1 MSSKRRKI
9 VHELYPLAKNLKALR
24 LQYGYTQ
31 QYVASQIGIT
41 CQSYQ
46 AYEWGVT
53 VPTLQNFIKLAR
65 LYDVSLDEL
74 IEE

>member
-1 MSSKRRKI
+1 MQ
-9 VHELYPLAKNLKALR
+9 ELYNLSKNLKELR
-24 LQYGYTQ
+24 KQFGYTQ
-31 QYVASQIGIT
+31 TYVAKQIGIT

-53 VPTLQNFIKLAR
+53 VPTLQNFIKLAK

-74 IEE
+74 VE

>member
-1 MSSKRRKI
+1 MQ
-9 VHELYPLAKNLKALR
+9 ELYPLAKNLKTLR

-31 QYVASQIGIT
+31 QYVANQIGIT

-65 LYDVSLDEL
+65 LYDVSLDDL
-74 IEE
+74 IEG

>member
-1 MSSKRRKI
+1 MQ
-9 VHELYPLAKNLKALR
+9 ELYPLAKNLKTLR

-31 QYVASQIGIT
+31 QYVANQIGIT

-65 LYDVSLDEL
+65 LYDVSLDDL
-74 IEE
+74 IEP